1 MLPLLAATILC
12 LSTLYALRGGLV
24 GNGRILT
31 IAGFDANALLLG
43 VVAVGAAVWF
53 FGPMYGAALIVSV
66 IVHEFGH
73 VAAYRVCGHADAR
86 FRLIP
91 LIGGVAISNQVPASQ
106 EKDFFITLMG
116 PRICIAPM
124 LLAIAI
130 AQQDFIWMQAP
141 GVGVFLTIFA
151 TVTGALNFF
160 NLLPFWPLD
169 GGRCLSVLCNTFW
182 PAGARQV
189 TMAMA
194 GAAIALAIYS
204 QSIAMTVFAVMGV
217 QSLFTAQQIA
227 GFQRPMG
234 GMRGALAAAAYLA
247 TLATFGIVGL
257 PLLTSFF

>member
-1 MLPLLAATILC
+1 MLPLFAAVILC
-12 LSTLYALRGGLV
+12 LSTTYALRGGLV
-24 GNGRILT
+24 GQRGFLT
-31 IAGFDANALLLG
+31 IAGFDTNAVLMG
-43 VVAVGAAVWF
+43 VAAVGAAMYF
-53 FGPMYGAALIVSV
+53 FSPMYGAALIVSV
-66 IVHEFGH
+66 MIHEFGH

-116 PRICIAPM
+116 PGICIAPM
-124 LLAIAI
+124 VLAYAI
-130 AQQDFIWMQAP
+130 TQTDFILATYP
-141 GVGVFLTIFA
+141 DVAVFLSIFA

-169 GGRCLSVLCNTFW
+169 GGRSLAVLCNTFW
-182 PAGARQV
+182 PAGTRQV

-194 GAAIALAIYS
+194 GAAIAIAIYS

-227 GFQRPMG
+227 RFQRPMTPA
-234 GMRGALAAAAYLA
+234 RGTLAAAAYLA
-247 TLATFGIVGL
+247 TLATFGLVGW
-257 PLLTSFF
+257 PLLARFF